1 MILFLSM
8 IIASLA
14 VYFIDGLISSNIDES
29 VRAML
34 NLIVFIAA
42 YMISKRYLKTFRD

>member
-14 VYFIDGLISSNIDES
+14 AYFMNGLMSFNIDES
-29 VRAML
+29 IRAMI
-34 NLIVFIAA
+34 NLIVFIAV
-42 YMISKRYLKTFRD
+42 YIISKRYLKTFRD

>member
-14 VYFIDGLISSNIDES
+14 VHFVDGWIGNAIDDSIRIMLDLII
-29 VRAML
+29 
-34 NLIVFIAA
+34 FIAT
-42 YMISKRYLKTFRD
+42 YMFSKRYLKNFRD

>member
-1 MILFLSM
+1 M

-14 VYFIDGLISSNIDES
+14 VYFVNGWVENFLEVSI
-29 VRAML
+29 RAML

-42 YMISKRYLKTFRD
+42 YMLSNRYFKKFHD

>member
-14 VYFIDGLISSNIDES
+14 VHFVNSWLEPYMEISI
-29 VRAML
+29 RAML
-34 NLIVFIAA
+34 NLIIFIVV
-42 YMISKRYLKTFRD
+42 YMISKRYLKNFRD

>member
-14 VYFIDGLISSNIDES
+14 VYFINGLIPANMDES

-34 NLIVFIAA
+34 NLIVFIVA
-42 YMISKRYLKTFRD
+42 YMISKKYLKTFRD